1 MVIGMVPD
9 KLYTAGDMVRIN
21 CNGCMGCSYCCQEM
35 GESVVLTPL
44 DLYELTVHLGQS
56 FDVLMED
63 KIELYMTDGMVL
75 PNLKMRERRMP
86 GEDRPVKSGVSR
98 ESGRIP
104 ESGRF
109 PESGRARESG
119 RAPEPEETPVSGGAR
134 EACGF
139 LSAEGRCSIH
149 DFRPGLCRLFP
160 LGRNY
165 EVREIR
171 TAEGVQEVKGF
182 QYFVVKDSCPKLPGT
197 KVKIEKWLGIPN
209 LKKNEEFITK
219 WHYFCRD
226 FQEEMQELLAEGKEE
241 QVKRTNLTML
251 ELFYRK
257 PYEEGRDFYEQFEER
272 IERYCARP
280 QNRG

>member
-1 MVIGMVPD
+1 MEPD
-9 KLYTAGDMVRIN
+9 RLYDAGDMARIG
-21 CNGCMGCSYCCQEM
+21 CNDCKGCSYCCQEM
-35 GESVVLTPL
+35 GESVILTPF
-44 DLYELTVHLGQS
+44 DIFELTLHLEKS
-56 FDVLMED
+56 FDRLMED

-75 PNLKMRERRMP
+75 PNLKMTAQRMQKT
-86 GEDRPVKSGVSR
+86 DD
-98 ESGRIP
+98 
-104 ESGRF
+104 F
-109 PESGRARESG
+109 Q
-119 RAPEPEETPVSGGAR
+119 

-139 LSAEGRCSIH
+139 LTVEGRCGIH

-165 EVREIR
+165 EVREVE
-171 TAEGVQEVKGF
+171 TAGGVQEVKGF
-182 QYFVVKDSCPKLPGT
+182 RYFVVKDSCPRLPGT
-197 KVKIEKWLGIPN
+197 KIKIEKWLGIPN

-226 FQEEMQELLAEGKEE
+226 FQEEMQGLLAEGRDE
-241 QVKRTNLTML
+241 QVKKNNLTML

-257 PYEEGRDFYEQFEER
+257 PYEKERDFYEQFEER

>member
-9 KLYTAGDMVRIN
+9 RLYTAGDMVRIN
-21 CNGCMGCSYCCQEM
+21 CNDCEGCSYCCQEM
-35 GESVVLTPL
+35 GESVVLTPF
-44 DLYELTVHLGQS
+44 DIYELTVHLGKS
-56 FDVLMED
+56 FDELMED

-75 PNLKMRERRMP
+75 PNLKMTARRMP
-86 GEDRPVKSGVSR
+86 EEDRPVKSCVSR
-98 ESGRIP
+98 

-109 PESGRARESG
+109 PESGRS
-119 RAPEPEETPVSGGAR
+119 PEPEETPVSGGAR

-197 KVKIEKWLGIPN
+197 KVKIERWLGIPN

-219 WHYFCRD
+219 WHYFCKD
-226 FQEEMQELLAEGKEE
+226 FQEEMQELLDVGEDEK
-241 QVKRTNLTML
+241 VKKSNLAML

-257 PYEEGRDFYEQFEER
+257 PYDEGQDFYEQFEDR
-272 IERYCARP
+272 MGIFKS
-280 QNRG
+280 N